1 MVYFGERGGSELS
14 AAIGAD
20 LLQRFAVFG
29 GAAREFLGSVL
40 EWREIQVR
48 RNSLRGGS
56 NEWVARIVRGL
67 ENAFLDLAIALANV
81 ILRFLRQCL
90 QFFHV
95 GLHRVREVAE
105 FERQQLRIGQAHHRG
120 SAGLRQG
127 ATIDKIRVA
136 EMRRS
141 VRSRISLRCSADFA
155 AAISRRRSRFQAESF
170 VSGSE
175 ISRATSLLNFS
186 SVCEPS
192 THRYPRPLLSEFM

>member
-1 MVYFGERGGSELS
+1 MVSFGERGGRELS
-14 AAIGAD
+14 AAIGAA

-90 QFFHV
+90 QFLHV
-95 GLHRVREVAE
+95 GLHGVREVAE
-105 FERQQLRIGQAHHRG
+105 FERQQLLIGQAHYRG
-120 SAGLRQG
+120 SPGLRQRAPIHIILAAERRVPG
-127 ATIDKIRVA
+127 AY
-136 EMRRS
+136 
-141 VRSRISLRCSADFA
+141 SR
-155 AAISRRRSRFQAESF
+155 
-170 VSGSE
+170 
-175 ISRATSLLNFS
+175 TW
-186 SVCEPS
+186 
-192 THRYPRPLLSEFM
+192 LSD